1 MRAIRAETEG
11 NPFFV
16 KQLVRHLHETGSV
29 ARLSVREGSGV
40 PEGVREVIARRV
52 ARLPVRAA
60 HVLRVAALIGRDFEY
75 ELLEAVADVAD
86 DELLDVLDAAVR
98 GALLVEVPS
107 TPGRYSFA
115 HALLRSTMEA
125 ELSATRRAM
134 LHRRIGEAIEQHHRD
149 RLDPW
154 LDELARHFAEAGRQ
168 EAERAVEYAVR
179 AAGQATDRLA
189 FDEAV
194 RLLERAVVLRRR
206 ADPVDQAELARLET
220 ALATAEAAAG
230 RWEAARASFARAADA
245 ARAAGAGTAFARAAL
260 GHSGGTWE
268 QYGREDA
275 DSVAL
280 LREALERLPE
290 GDSPLRSQVLARLAM
305 LLYYAKPVSWEE
317 VQDAADTAV
326 AIARRLGDGDALVAA
341 LASAQDARWR
351 PGRQEDRLAII
362 DELIERTEAGGLLVE
377 AAEAHLCR
385 GSALIERCA
394 LDEAEPHLARF
405 GELAERSQQH
415 QLLFIRE
422 RAASDARP
430 PRGRL

>member
-1 MRAIRAETEG
+1 M
-11 NPFFV
+11 
-16 KQLVRHLHETGSV
+16 
-29 ARLSVREGSGV
+29 
-40 PEGVREVIARRV
+40 
-52 ARLPVRAA
+52 
-60 HVLRVAALIGRDFEY
+60 
-75 ELLEAVADVAD
+75 
-86 DELLDVLDAAVR
+86 LDAAVR
-98 GALLVEVPS
+98 GALLVEVAS

-134 LHRRIGEAIEQHHRD
+134 LHRRIGEAIEQRHRD

-220 ALATAEAAAG
+220 ALATAEAGAG

-326 AIARRLGDGDALVAA
+326 AIARRLGDADALVAA
-341 LASAQDARWR
+341 LVVRAGR
-351 PGRQEDRLAII
+351 PLAAGP
-362 DELIERTEAGGLLVE
+362 AGGS
-377 AAEAHLCR
+377 ARHHRRADRAHR
-385 GSALIERCA
+385 GRRIVGRGGRGAPL
-394 LDEAEPHLARF
+394 P
-405 GELAERSQQH
+405 
-415 QLLFIRE
+415 RE
-422 RAASDARP
+422 RAHRAVRAR
-430 PRGRL
+430 RG